1 MAQMKLTGWLGK
13 VRTNDT
19 ALAKAKRH
27 QGVQEQQQRRLDAQH
42 RQQKELEA
50 AHRQEI
56 AAAYRPEYT
65 WEQNGQL
72 EAALDSLQEGL
83 EWHGQLV
90 REDLLDDEDLAIAHA
105 WWDSR
110 FERRLTAYMNEVL
123 REKPEEPLPEGSL
136 AAAWYA
142 APPEAAPSEAAT
154 PET

>member
-56 AAAYRPEYT
+56 AAAYRPEFT
-65 WEQNGQL
+65 WAQNGQL
-72 EAALDSLQEGL
+72 EAALDSLNEGL
-83 EWHGQLV
+83 KWHGELV

-105 WWDSR
+105 WSR
-110 FERRLTAYMNEVL
+110 V
-123 REKPEEPLPEGSL
+123 
-136 AAAWYA
+136 
-142 APPEAAPSEAAT
+142 
-154 PET
+154 